1 MCVIKYPFLLAP
13 ESPPLNFTANSFT
26 PYTIDMEWRPP
37 HELEW
42 NGILRGYQFRYIE
55 TIFTD
60 SSKAYTW
67 LEIQI
72 SPANQ
77 TMFTLHGLIP
87 STVYCIQIAALTVE
101 TVPYTSPLNIET
113 LEGPTT
119 SGNGSD
125 TNTTIDGSGD
135 LENSTVPVNETS
147 VSTSGDRVAII
158 AGSVVA
164 TVVSLTL
171 TGVGFSLGAAVFLR
185 QRRLK
190 KRFR

>member
-13 ESPPLNFTANSFT
+13 ESPPLNFIANSFT

-42 NGILRGYQFRYIE
+42 NGILRGYQLRYIE

-72 SPANQ
+72 SPSNQ

-87 STVYCIQIAALTVE
+87 STVYCIQIAAVTVE
-101 TVPYTSPLNIET
+101 TGPYTSPLYIET
-113 LEGPTT
+113 LEGPTI

-125 TNTTIDGSGD
+125 TNTTIDGSGES
-135 LENSTVPVNETS
+135 ENSTAPVNETS

-158 AGSVVA
+158 SGSVVA

>member
-1 MCVIKYPFLLAP
+1 
-13 ESPPLNFTANSFT
+13 
-26 PYTIDMEWRPP
+26 MEWNLAWIPTPIHRN
-37 HELEW
+37 HFHRL
-42 NGILRGYQFRYIE
+42 
-55 TIFTD
+55 

-87 STVYCIQIAALTVE
+87 STVYCIQIAAVTVE
-101 TVPYTSPLNIET
+101 TGPYTSPLYIET

-119 SGNGSD
+119 SGSGSD

-171 TGVGFSLGAAVFLR
+171 TGVAFSLGAAVFLR

>member
-42 NGILRGYQFRYIE
+42 NGILRGYQLGYIE

-77 TMFTLHGLIP
+77 TMFTLHGIP
-87 STVYCIQIAALTVE
+87 STVYYIQIAAVTVE
-101 TVPYTSPLNIET
+101 IGPYTSPLNIET

-119 SGNGSD
+119 SGSGSD

-135 LENSTVPVNETS
+135 LENSTAPVNETS

>member
-1 MCVIKYPFLLAP
+1 MIKYPFLLAP
-13 ESPPLNFTANSFT
+13 ESPPLNFTANSST

-37 HELEW
+37 HESEW
-42 NGILRGYQFRYIE
+42 NGILRGYRLRYR
-55 TIFTD
+55 IFTD
-60 SSKAYTW
+60 SSPKAYTW

-77 TMFTLHGLIP
+77 TMFTLHSLRP
-87 STVYCIQIAALTVE
+87 FTVYCIQIAAVTVE
-101 TVPYTSPLNIET
+101 TGPYTSPLYIET

-125 TNTTIDGSGD
+125 TNTTIDGNGES
-135 LENSTVPVNETS
+135 ENSTAPVNETS

-164 TVVSLTL
+164 TVVSLIL
-171 TGVGFSLGAAVFLR
+171 TGVAFSLGAAVFLR

>member
-1 MCVIKYPFLLAP
+1 MIKYPFLLAP
-13 ESPPLNFTANSFT
+13 ESPPLNFTANSST

-37 HELEW
+37 HESDW
-42 NGILRGYQFRYIE
+42 NRILRVYQLRYIE

-60 SSKAYTW
+60 SSSKAYTW

-77 TMFTLHGLIP
+77 TMFTLHGLRP
-87 STVYCIQIAALTVE
+87 STVYCIQIAAVTVE
-101 TVPYTSPLNIET
+101 TGPYASPLYIET

-119 SGNGSD
+119 SGGSND

-135 LENSTVPVNETS
+135 LENSTVPMNETS

-164 TVVSLTL
+164 TVVSLLL
-171 TGVGFSLGAAVFLR
+171 TGAAFSLGAAVFLR

>member
-1 MCVIKYPFLLAP
+1 MIKHPFLLAP

-37 HELEW
+37 HESEW
-42 NGILRGYQFRYIE
+42 NGILRGYRLRYR
-55 TIFTD
+55 IFTD
-60 SSKAYTW
+60 STSKAYTW
-67 LEIQI
+67 LEVQI
-72 SPANQ
+72 LPANQ
-77 TMFTLHGLIP
+77 TMFTLHSLRP
-87 STVYCIQIAALTVE
+87 FTVYCIQIAAVTVE
-101 TVPYTSPLNIET
+101 TGPYTSPMNIET

-119 SGNGSD
+119 SGSGSD

-135 LENSTVPVNETS
+135 LENSTAPVNETS

-171 TGVGFSLGAAVFLR
+171 TGVGFSLGVAVFLR

>member
-1 MCVIKYPFLLAP
+1 MCVIKYPFLLTP
-13 ESPPLNFTANSFT
+13 ESPPPNFTTNSST

-37 HELEW
+37 HESEW
-42 NGILRGYQFRYIE
+42 NGILRGYQLRYIE

-87 STVYCIQIAALTVE
+87 STVYCIQIAAVTVE
-101 TVPYTSPLNIET
+101 TGPYTSPLYIET

-125 TNTTIDGSGD
+125 TNTTIDGSGES
-135 LENSTVPVNETS
+135 ENSTAPVNETS
-147 VSTSGDRVAII
+147 VSTSGDPVAII

-171 TGVGFSLGAAVFLR
+171 TGVAFSLGAAVFLR